1 MTAAT
6 HAALLEQV
14 AADDPDHV
22 LLEWEGRAITV
33 AEIAARARAI
43 AGRLRTD
50 GVKPGDAIALMLDNH
65 PDHVALIFALA
76 LGGAVWVPLNSKL
89 KGPALR
95 HIAEVTKPVGTIADA
110 AYEAAI
116 AEAGIGGKSWKAA
129 DLFALTPE
137 NPGSLPG
144 RNDILP
150 ESTRTI
156 LFTSGTTGAPKG
168 VIVTERML
176 LAAANFAAI
185 ASEAKAGDRFHFW
198 EPLIHVGGAQMLG
211 LALMKRATLVMVP
224 RFSASRFW
232 DEVRTGRVTKAH
244 YLGGVLDI
252 LLKQPESPRD
262 RDHALEIAFGA
273 GARPEVWRAF
283 EARFG
288 VKLVEV
294 YGMTEASSFSTLNL
308 DHVVGSI
315 GKAAPG
321 FTIRL
326 LDPDG
331 REVADGERGE
341 IVLRTD
347 PPQLMTPGYLG
358 NPEATAELL
367 RDGWLHTGD
376 IARRDAD
383 GNHYFSG
390 RAKDM
395 IRHKGENVSA
405 WEVERVLNDHPTVA
419 ESAVLGVPG
428 ELGEE
433 DILACVLPAAGAEI
447 DPAVIRDWCTE
458 RLAPFQ
464 QPRYLRIV
472 TGFDK
477 TPSERIRK
485 QMIARDV
492 SGDIELRE

>member
-1 MTAAT
+1 MIAAT

-14 AADDPDHV
+14 AAEDPAHV
-22 LLEWEGRAITV
+22 LLEWQGRPITV
-33 AEIAARARAI
+33 TEI
-43 AGRLRTD
+43 AGRARTIATRLSDD
-50 GVKPGDAIALMLDNH
+50 GVRPGDAIALMLDNH
-65 PDHVALIFALA
+65 PDHVALIFALSLA
-76 LGGAVWVPLNSKL
+76 GAVWVPLNSKL

-95 HIAEVTKPVGTIADA
+95 HIADVTTPVGTIADA
-110 AYEAAI
+110 AYESAI

-129 DLFALTPE
+129 DLFALPRTE
-137 NPGSLPG
+137 QGSLPG
-144 RNDILP
+144 RNDIGP

-176 LAAANFAAI
+176 LAAAGFAAM
-185 ASEAKAGDRFHFW
+185 ASGADAGDRFHFW

-211 LALMKRATLVMVP
+211 LALMRRATLVMVP

-232 DEVRTGRVTKAH
+232 DEVRAGRVTKAH

-252 LLKQPESPRD
+252 LLKQPEDPRD
-262 RDHALEIAFGA
+262 RDHALALAFGA

-288 VKLVEV
+288 VRLVEV

-315 GKAAPG
+315 GKPAPG

-326 LDPDG
+326 LDTDG
-331 REVADGERGE
+331 NDVPDGERGE
-341 IVLRTD
+341 IVLRTE
-347 PPQLMTPGYLG
+347 PAELMTPGYLG

-383 GNHYFSG
+383 GNYVFSG

-405 WEVERVLNDHPTVA
+405 WEVERVLNDHPSVA
-419 ESAVLGVPG
+419 ESAVIGVPG

-433 DILACVLPAAGAEI
+433 DILACILPAAGAAI
-447 DPAVIRDWCTE
+447 DPAAIRAWCTD
-458 RLAPFQ
+458 RLAGFQ
-464 QPRYLRIV
+464 LPRYLRIV
-472 TGFDK
+472 AGFDK

-485 QMIARDV
+485 QTIDRDV
-492 SGDIELRE
+492 SGDIELTG